1 MRREDSMDTDDARAL
16 IALNT
21 RFYRDHAA
29 SFSATRAA
37 PWQGWARVTE
47 LAAEAT
53 DDKVDEPL
61 RVLDLACGNMRLA
74 RHLARALPH
83 TRIDYYGVDRCA
95 ELAEAG
101 HPSAC
106 SSDGDR
112 LAPAQVRMDFREVDI
127 LEELLA
133 PTAASN
139 NLESFAG
146 IPACDLSCCFGFM
159 HHVPSK
165 DLRLAVIRTLIASTA
180 PGGTVV
186 LSFWRFM
193 DDERLAAKARAAT
206 ERARANGMAPALD
219 ANDYLL
225 GWQDDADA
233 LRYCHHF
240 TEDEISELAAGVAG
254 CAQETERF
262 SADGKSGALN
272 RYLVLRRIG

>member
-1 MRREDSMDTDDARAL
+1 MDTDDVRTL
-16 IALNT
+16 IALNN
-21 RFYRDHAA
+21 RFYRDHDV

-37 PWQGWARVTE
+37 PWQGWARVAE
-47 LAAEAT
+47 LAADAAAT
-53 DDKVDEPL
+53 KVNEPL
-61 RVLDLACGNMRLA
+61 RVLDLACGNMRLV
-74 RHLARALPH
+74 RHLTRTLPR

-95 ELAEAG
+95 ELADADRF
-101 HPSAC
+101 PAC
-106 SSDGDR
+106 QSDDDG
-112 LAPAQVRMDFREVDI
+112 LAPAHVRVHFRETDV
-127 LEELLA
+127 LETLLA

-139 NLESFAG
+139 NLEPLAG

-159 HHVPSK
+159 HHVPGK
-165 DLRLAVIRTLIASTA
+165 DLRLAVIRALIASTA
-180 PGGTVV
+180 PGGIAV

>member
-1 MRREDSMDTDDARAL
+1 MRREDPMDNDDARAL
-16 IALNT
+16 IALNN

-29 SFSATRAA
+29 SFSATRSA
-37 PWQGWARVTE
+37 PWQGWARVAE
-47 LAAEAT
+47 LAVSASAA
-53 DDKVDEPL
+53 KANEPL

-83 TRIDYYGVDRCA
+83 TCIDYYGVDRCA
-95 ELAEAG
+95 ELAEADL
-101 HPSAC
+101 PSAC
-106 SSDGDR
+106 PSDDVGR
-112 LAPAQVRMDFREVDI
+112 APAQVRAHFHEADI
-127 LEELLA
+127 LEALLA
-133 PTAASN
+133 HVAVGDNPGP
-139 NLESFAG
+139 LAG

-165 DLRLAVIRTLIASTA
+165 DLRLAVIRALIASTA

-193 DDERLAAKARAAT
+193 DDERLAAKARAVT
-206 ERARANGMAPALD
+206 EQARASETVPALD

-225 GWQDDADA
+225 GWQDDASA

-240 TEDEISELAAGVAG
+240 TEDEISELAHAVAD

-262 SADGKSGALN
+262 SADGKSGALS
-272 RYLVLRRIG
+272 RYLVLTRRG

>member
-1 MRREDSMDTDDARAL
+1 MDTDDARAL
-16 IALNT
+16 IALNN

-29 SFSATRAA
+29 SFSATRSA
-37 PWQGWARVTE
+37 PWQGWARVAE
-47 LAAEAT
+47 LAAEASAA
-53 DDKVDEPL
+53 KADESL
-61 RVLDLACGNMRLA
+61 RVFDLACGNMRLA

-95 ELAEAG
+95 ELAEAN
-101 HPSAC
+101 HPSVC
-106 SSDGDR
+106 LSDDVGS
-112 LAPAQVRMDFREVDI
+112 APAQVRVHFHEADI
-127 LEELLA
+127 LEAMLA
-133 PTAASN
+133 HTSVGDNPGP
-139 NLESFAG
+139 LAG

-165 DLRLAVIRTLIASTA
+165 DLRLAVIRALVASTA
-180 PGGTVV
+180 PGGIVV

-193 DDERLAAKARAAT
+193 DDERLAAKARAVT
-206 ERARANGMAPALD
+206 EQARASETVPALG

-225 GWQDDADA
+225 GWQDDASA

-240 TEDEISELAAGVAG
+240 TEDEISELARAVAD

-272 RYLVLRRIG
+272 RYLVLTRRG

>member
-16 IALNT
+16 IALNN

-29 SFSATRAA
+29 SFSATRSV
-37 PWQGWARVTE
+37 PWRGWARVTE

-53 DDKVDEPL
+53 DAKVDEPL

-95 ELAEAG
+95 EMADADRF
-101 HPSAC
+101 PAC
-106 SSDGDR
+106 QSDDDG
-112 LAPAQVRMDFREVDI
+112 LAPAHVRVHFRETDV
-127 LEELLA
+127 LETLLA

-139 NLESFAG
+139 NLEPLAG

-159 HHVPSK
+159 HHVPGK
-165 DLRLAVIRTLIASTA
+165 DLRLAVIRALIASTA
-180 PGGTVV
+180 PGGIAV

-193 DDERLAAKARAAT
+193 DDERLAAKARTVT
-206 ERARANGMAPALD
+206 EQARASGAAPALD

-225 GWQDDADA
+225 GWQDDASA

-240 TEDEISELAAGVAG
+240 TEDEISELAHGVAD
-254 CAQETERF
+254 CAQEVERF
-262 SADGKSGALN
+262 SADGKSGELN
-272 RYLVLRRIG
+272 RYLILTRRG